1 MHTTCIYVC
10 TYVYYT
16 YIHTHMY
23 NYTYIHTYTH
33 THIHTHLYTYI
44 HTYIHRYIH
53 TCNSI
58 NSSLIELLE
67 VGCHVCLTSSIVI
80 MLTLRRQSMVNEIVQ
95 LLPHTTCSLTSM
107 YISTLSTVYIQ
118 S

>member
-33 THIHTHLYTYI
+33 TYIHTHLYTYI
-44 HTYIHRYIH
+44 HTYIH

-80 MLTLRRQSMVNEIVQ
+80 MLTMRRQSMVNEIVQ
-95 LLPHTTCSLTSM
+95 LLPHTTCSLTS
-107 YISTLSTVYIQ
+107 
-118 S
+118 